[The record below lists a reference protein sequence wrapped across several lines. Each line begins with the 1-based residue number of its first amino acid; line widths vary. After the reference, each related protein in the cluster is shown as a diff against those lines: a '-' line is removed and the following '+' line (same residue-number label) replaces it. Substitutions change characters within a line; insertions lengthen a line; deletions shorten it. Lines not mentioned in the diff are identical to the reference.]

1 MKIKVNSLIFL
12 FLMNICFIS
21 LIYPDRVVLNNDNVI
36 KGDIL
41 FENNELIRIKTA
53 GGVLEVRKSDIK
65 DIQKENLFSDFLKLE
80 EIQYGGGDLEEIFRD
95 IYKNVRQE
103 EDLKLARESLIEK
116 RQFIYDNVTKNS
128 QRYKSEELDLIL
140 KKFIENQEDSEFVFF
155 LFTLFKTMG
164 DTPRAIKYCLQILP
178 EYFEHH
184 PNERK
189 EILTFL
195 SDTIQSLSKKDEI
208 EQLFELIDYVS
219 KIDKEIADSLKIII
233 YLRLAH
239 LELQNGFYDKALN
252 IYVKDIMPISNDV
265 AKTKVNEC
273 VKKRIESLLEN
284 NQYEDAKEFFNKY
297 STYFEEKDKK
307 EILSNILKKYSDSLF
322 LAGDFLKAKDTY
334 SEYYTVMD
342 SKEIPLVKRCE
353 YEIRLREI
361 EDNDYEARYKLGLF
375 CEENKLYDLAKK
387 EFEFVANNDNQWKK
401 NAELHLTVIK
411 KEEELKDFEEI
422 MNDYQSEDFE
432 KVADLSKEYV
442 NKHPESELLT
452 EISEILKIS
461 LKKKELEKYKKK
473 SKEIL
478 LYQLAE
484 REYLKYNFSK
494 ALEYVDELLKSVPD
508 KNLREK
514 AEFLKYRITQAKE
527 LKEIESVDENN
538 KQKTLNLDAIKQIK

>member
-1 MKIKVNSLIFL
+1 MKTNVNSLIFL
-12 FLMNICFIS
+12 FLMNICLIS
-21 LIYPDRVVLNNDNVI
+21 LIYPDRIVLNNDNVI

-41 FENNELIRIKTA
+41 FENDELVRIKTA
-53 GGVLEVRKSDIK
+53 GGVLEVRKKEIK

-80 EIQYGGGDLEEIFRD
+80 EIQYGGGDLEEIVKD

-116 RQFIYDNVTKNS
+116 KQFIYDNVTKNS
-128 QRYKSEELDLIL
+128 QRYKSEELDVVL
-140 KKFIENQEDSEFVFF
+140 KKYLENQEDSEFVFF
-155 LFTLFKTMG
+155 LFALYKTMG

-178 EYFEHH
+178 GYFGHH

-189 EILTFL
+189 EVLTFL

-208 EQLFELIDYVS
+208 EQSFELIDYVS

-239 LELQNGFYDKALN
+239 LELQNGFYEKALD
-252 IYVKDIMPISNDV
+252 IYIKDIMPISNDV
-265 AKTKVNEC
+265 AKTKINEC
-273 VKKRIESLLEN
+273 VKKKIESLLEN
-284 NQYEDAKEFFNKY
+284 NQYKDAKEFFNKY
-297 STYFEEKDKK
+297 SSYFEENDTK
-307 EILSNILKKYSDSLF
+307 EILSNILKKYGDSFF
-322 LAGDFLKAKDTY
+322 LAGDFLKAKDIY
-334 SEYYTVMD
+334 SEYYNVID

-361 EDNDYEARYKLGLF
+361 ENNDFEERYKLGLF
-375 CEENKLYDLAKK
+375 CEDNKLYDLAKK
-387 EFEFVANNDNQWKK
+387 EFEFVANSDNQWKK
-401 NAELHLTVIK
+401 NAEIHLTVIK

-422 MNDYQSEDFE
+422 MSAYQSEDFE

-442 NKHPESELLT
+442 NKYPDSELLT

-473 SKEIL
+473 SREIL

-484 REYLKYNFSK
+484 REYLKYNYSK
-494 ALEYVDELLKSVPD
+494 AIDYVDELLKSVTE

-527 LKEIESVDENN
+527 LKDIESFNENN
-538 KQKTLNLDAIKQIK
+538 QQKTLNLDVIKQIK

>member
-1 MKIKVNSLIFL
+1 MKIKVNSLIPL
-12 FLMNICFIS
+12 FLIHIFLIT
-21 LIYPDRVVLNNDNVI
+21 LIYPDRIVLNNDNVI

-41 FENNELIRIKTA
+41 FENDELVRIKTA
-53 GGVLEVRKSDIK
+53 GGVLEVKKKEIK
-65 DIQKENLFSDFLKLE
+65 DIQKENLFSEFLKSK
-80 EIQYGGGDLEEIFRD
+80 EIQYSGGDLEEIFRD
-95 IYKNVRQE
+95 IFKNVRQE

-116 RQFIYDNVTKNS
+116 KQFIYDNVTNNS
-128 QRYKSEELDLIL
+128 QRYKSEELDVVL
-140 KKFIENQEDSEFVFF
+140 KKYLENQEDSEFVFF
-155 LFTLFKTMG
+155 LFALFKTMR
-164 DTPRAIKYCLQILP
+164 DTPRAIKYCLQISP
-178 EYFEHH
+178 GYFEHH

-189 EILTFL
+189 EVLTFL
-195 SDTIQSLSKKDEI
+195 SDIIQSLSKKDEI
-208 EQLFELIDYVS
+208 EQSFELIDYVS

-239 LELQNGFYDKALN
+239 LELQNGFYEKALD
-252 IYVKDIMPISNDV
+252 IYMKDIMPISNDV
-265 AKTKVNEC
+265 AKTKINEC

-284 NQYEDAKEFFNKY
+284 NQYKDAKEFFNKY
-297 STYFEEKDKK
+297 SSYFEENDTK
-307 EILSNILKKYSDSLF
+307 EILSNILKKYSDNLF
-322 LAGDFLKAKDTY
+322 LAGDFLKAKDIY
-334 SEYYTVMD
+334 SEYYNVID

-361 EDNDYEARYKLGLF
+361 ENNDFEERYKLGLF

-387 EFEFVANNDNQWKK
+387 EFEFVANSDNQWKK
-401 NAELHLTVIK
+401 NAEIHLTVIK

-422 MNDYQSEDFE
+422 MSAYQSEDFE

-452 EISEILKIS
+452 EIREILKIS

-473 SKEIL
+473 SREIL

-484 REYLKYNFSK
+484 REYLKYNYSK
-494 ALEYVDELLKSVPD
+494 AMEYVDELLKSVPE

-527 LKEIESVDENN
+527 LKDIESFNENN
-538 KQKTLNLDAIKQIK
+538 QQKTLNLDVIKQIR